1 MELVQKVIKEVREG
15 FFSQKNE
22 QIEFENMM
30 VGFIKQRKLI
40 PVMTELSNFVKQ
52 GLKFYNSPWKLSN
65 SLFKCQIYCKNWDED
80 VFHFPLELMHKPDM
94 LMYYDIQNAPNLV
107 VFISDVSSAAIF
119 TKTGFLSLAGGKM
132 DSGIFRSLTICC
144 CKIFYVLSHF
154 YPDLEFG
161 IRDFVSCNKVAT
173 TTLLLHKICIPR
185 LIDDIRSYGF
195 MAQQNQ
201 DDINFLYL
209 KQFIPFRPSITFC
222 ISATGGINIIGFT
235 HNFEVKWASLILSW
249 FLKRHSIVTEP
260 INMKSLKR
268 ARSIK
273 KTIDEKRSVSREHK
287 KSKKLLRWSK
297 SKETNLVLD
306 DVS

>member
-1 MELVQKVIKEVREG
+1 MELVQKVLNEVRIGFSAQSNEEHEFESEMVDFIKE
-15 FFSQKNE
+15 
-22 QIEFENMM
+22 
-30 VGFIKQRKLI
+30 RKLLPI
-40 PVMTELSNFVKQ
+40 MKDLSTFMRQ

-94 LMYYDIQNAPNLV
+94 LMYYDIRNAPNLV
-107 VFISDVSSAAIF
+107 VFISDISSAAIF

-132 DSGIFRSLTICC
+132 DSEIFRSITICC
-144 CKIFYVLSHF
+144 CKIFYLLSHF

-161 IRDFVSCNKVAT
+161 IRDFKSCNKVAT

-201 DDINFLYL
+201 DEINFLYL
-209 KQFIPFRPSITFC
+209 KKFIPFRPSITFC

-249 FLKRHSIVTEP
+249 FLKKHSITTEP
-260 INMKSLKR
+260 VNMKSLKR
-268 ARSIK
+268 ARSTK
-273 KTIDEKRSVSREHK
+273 KITDEKRTMSREHK
-287 KSKKLLRWSK
+287 KNKKLLRWSK
-297 SKETNLVLD
+297 SIEPDLILNN
-306 DVS
+306 VS